1 MKFKEATLNYL
12 KEAAKGSI
20 GIANEA
26 AFSCM
31 EFKEATLIG
40 LKGTSN
46 KAAFS
51 CMGFKKAALNERK
64 RRGAFWQDALLTQ
77 G

>member
-1 MKFKEATLNYL
+1 
-12 KEAAKGSI
+12 
-20 GIANEA
+20 
-26 AFSCM
+26 M

-40 LKGTSN
+40 LKETAKGSIRIVN
-46 KAAFS
+46 RAAFS
-51 CMGFKKAALNERK
+51 CMGFKEVPLIGLKEIVNKAAFSCMEFKEAALNERK

>member
-1 MKFKEATLNYL
+1 M
-12 KEAAKGSI
+12 
-20 GIANEA
+20 ANKA

-31 EFKEATLIG
+31 GFKEATLIG
-40 LKGTSN
+40 LKGAAKSGIGMAN
-46 KAAFS
+46 SAAFS
-51 CMGFKKAALNERK
+51 RVDFKEAALNERK